1 MAQIFRALTRSSQ
14 SQNADLTKLG
24 AKTFHGL
31 KVLCAVYCLLFAVCC
46 LLSAVCCLL
55 SVCAGFL

>member
-14 SQNADLTKLG
+14 SQSADMTKLG

-31 KVLCAVYCLLFAVCC
+31 KVLSAACC
-46 LLSAVCCLL
+46 LLPAVGVCLAL
-55 SVCAGFL
+55 